1 MNYTELIVKAAEEKD
16 WDKVIQFGNEAKLN
30 SAEQSLFGIKRGFLN
45 FFRITS
51 RDNGGIKEYLKE
63 LGYKVYD
70 NEYPPLEEIK
80 DEYFCY
86 FTNVHSDAGKLM
98 KKGFILQFFDFNSRR
113 YSRRNKE
120 KKTCYYVKS
129 STNKWRFESVEQL
142 KALLRDKRI
151 DSILED

>member
-63 LGYKVYD
+63 LGYKRQ
-70 NEYPPLEEIK
+70 
-80 DEYFCY
+80 
-86 FTNVHSDAGKLM
+86 TN
-98 KKGFILQFFDFNSRR
+98 
-113 YSRRNKE
+113 
-120 KKTCYYVKS
+120 
-129 STNKWRFESVEQL
+129 
-142 KALLRDKRI
+142 
-151 DSILED
+151 